1 MAAKHCLDLSASASL
16 RWMDLG
22 YGPPP
27 AHDSELFAVVLHL
40 VEETGEVPCG
50 ISSTHLG
57 HRIRLSDCVTNV
69 NQPRPQAPGCT
80 VGEDSSGAR

>member
-1 MAAKHCLDLSASASL
+1 
-16 RWMDLG
+16 
-22 YGPPP
+22 
-27 AHDSELFAVVLHL
+27 VLHL